1 MPSIQ
6 ISRRQVLQ
14 QASIFA
20 SLGLTVPSFLDVTAK
35 ALESQASGARSERI
49 LVLVQLA
56 GGNDGLNTLVPY
68 ADDVYYRAR
77 PKLGIPKNDVH
88 RIDDYA
94 GFHPE
99 MYAIKDL
106 WDEGLLSVV
115 QNVGYPNPDR
125 SHFRSTE
132 IWETGSPS
140 DENWTSGWLGRYFD
154 NECGGDAS
162 PLLAL
167 QFGDRAAQTFSGK
180 RQRCVTLSNPDLFQ
194 FSGGDTIKQ
203 DLKRLHSIPENDHVS
218 KIGNPTLDFMRR
230 TGNDM
235 LHASQLIVDA
245 VKTQKTTTEYLPF
258 QFSQSLKMIAQMIA
272 AEVPTR
278 VFYVSL
284 TGFDHHATQ
293 SMRHAT
299 LLQELSEGLSS
310 FVTDLKQLGC
320 LDRTLV
326 MTFSE
331 FGRRV
336 AENQSE
342 GTDHGTANMM
352 FVAGGTSK
360 AGLHGA
366 RPDLSALDPVG
377 DLVHAIDF
385 RSIYAS
391 VLSQWLGADPGL
403 VMGSEVSPIP
413 GLLV

>member
-1 MPSIQ
+1 MTSIR
-6 ISRRQVLQ
+6 ISRRRVLQ
-14 QASIFA
+14 QAGVFT
-20 SLGLTVPSFLDVTAK
+20 SLGLTVPSFLSGTAQ
-35 ALESQASGARSERI
+35 ALESSGSGSSGERV

-68 ADDVYYRAR
+68 ADDIYYRSR
-77 PKLGIPKNDVH
+77 PKLSIAKEDVH
-88 RIDDYA
+88 KIDDYA

-106 WDEGLLSVV
+106 WDSGLLSMV
-115 QNVGYPNPDR
+115 QNVGYPNPDL

-140 DENWTSGWLGRYFD
+140 DKNWTSGWLGRYFD
-154 NECGGDAS
+154 NECKGNAS

-167 QFGDRAAQTFSGK
+167 QLGDRTAQTFSGE
-180 RQRCVTLSNPDLFQ
+180 RQRCVTLSNPDLFR
-194 FSGGDTIKQ
+194 FSGGAETIQ
-203 DLKRLHSIPENDHVS
+203 DLKRLHSEAKS
-218 KIGNPTLDFMRR
+218 SNPTLDFMRR
-230 TGNDM
+230 TGNGM
-235 LHASQLIVDA
+235 LNASQMIVDA
-245 VKTQKTTTEYLPF
+245 VKNQKTTTEYLPF
-258 QFSQSLKMIAQMIA
+258 QFSQSLKMVAQLIA

-293 SMRHAT
+293 NMRHAT

-342 GTDHGTANMM
+342 GTDHGTANLM
-352 FVAGGTSK
+352 FLAGGTSK
-360 AGLHGA
+360 AGLHGP
-366 RPDLSALDPVG
+366 RPNLSALDSVG

-391 VLSQWLGADPGL
+391 VLSQWLGADSRSLIGPD
-403 VMGSEVSPIP
+403 VSPLP
-413 GLLV
+413 GLLA